1 MNKFLVLPCFDQTE
15 EEGYQGTVV
24 SMANASNPS
33 FMLFFPFDPEY
44 AKLINIMLKK
54 EEASKTDLHILST
67 YQTMVNSWK
76 AGDRYLSGI
85 ILDFEY
91 DEESEDEIIAP
102 TLIICD
108 SNGNVDALLKVNFVQ
123 SVILAALERK
133 EMIVTDDLLQSLL
146 PDDDDDDD
154 DEDEDDEEKAKFP
167 IDKQIL
173 DIAKEIMTGKSKG
186 KDSTDNTDNAESDET
201 KK

>member
-15 EEGYQGTVV
+15 EDGHQGTVV
-24 SMANASNPS
+24 SLSNVSNPS
-33 FMLFFPFDPEY
+33 FMLFFPFDQEY
-44 AKLINIMLKK
+44 AKLINIVLKK
-54 EEASKTDLHILST
+54 EEEASKTDLHILST

-85 ILDFEY
+85 VLDYEY
-91 DEESEDEIIAP
+91 DEELEEEIIAP
-102 TLIICD
+102 TLVICD

-146 PDDDDDDD
+146 PD
-154 DEDEDDEEKAKFP
+154 EESEEAIEEDEEKAKFP
-167 IDKQIL
+167 IDRQIL
-173 DIAKEIMTGKSKG
+173 DIAKEIMTGKGKS
-186 KDSTDNTDNAESDET
+186 KDSTDNTESDET
-201 KK
+201 KT

>member
-24 SMANASNPS
+24 SLANASNPS

-44 AKLINIMLKK
+44 ARLINIILKK
-54 EEASKTDLHILST
+54 EEANKTDLHILST
-67 YQTMVNSWK
+67 YQTMVHSWK

-85 ILDFEY
+85 VLDFEY
-91 DEESEDEIIAP
+91 DEESEEEIIAP
-102 TLIICD
+102 TLVICD
-108 SNGNVDALLKVNFVQ
+108 ANGNIDALLKVNFVQ

-146 PDDDDDDD
+146 PDDEEDDDD
-154 DEDEDDEEKAKFP
+154 DEEEDEEKAKFP

-173 DIAKEIMTGKSKG
+173 DIAKEIMTGKGKG
-186 KDSTDNTDNAESDET
+186 KDSTDNAESDET

>member
-15 EEGYQGTVV
+15 EDGYQGTVV
-24 SMANASNPS
+24 SLSNASNPS
-33 FMLFFPFDPEY
+33 FMLFFPFDQEY
-44 AKLINIMLKK
+44 AKLINIVLKK
-54 EEASKTDLHILST
+54 EEEASKTDLHILST

-85 ILDFEY
+85 VLDYEY
-91 DEESEDEIIAP
+91 DEELEEEIIAP
-102 TLIICD
+102 TLVICD

-146 PDDDDDDD
+146 PD
-154 DEDEDDEEKAKFP
+154 EESEEAIEEDEEKAKFP
-167 IDKQIL
+167 IDRQIL
-173 DIAKEIMTGKSKG
+173 DIAKEIMTGKGKS
-186 KDSTDNTDNAESDET
+186 KDSTDNTESDET
-201 KK
+201 KT